1 MGILIVDDSE
11 EMRKSLQVLLTT
23 VGYAE
28 IYTAGSARE
37 AFRILGITPEN
48 GAVRKIDVI
57 LMDVMMPQIDGLT
70 ACRQIKT
77 QDRLRDIPII
87 VVTGR
92 NDERDL
98 EAAFAA
104 GAIDYIVKP
113 IKLVE
118 LLARLRSALMLKH
131 ELDCRK
137 ARELELLEVTRQLQ
151 EANSALQQ
159 LSTIDALTGLANRR
173 HFNQS
178 LMQEW
183 HRAQREGAPL
193 SLLMIDVDFFKAYND
208 HYGHQRGD
216 NCLRQIAKILSG
228 VVKRPGDLAAR
239 YGGEE
244 FAIVLPRT
252 ALQGAM
258 SVAETLR
265 RQVENLQIEHSASPL
280 QKRVTLSLGVA
291 TVIAE
296 RNGVPTT
303 LIECA
308 DQALYEA
315 KREGRNRVK
324 VGEDPFTCEPSDKHE
339 DSCVT

>member
-11 EMRKSLQVLLTT
+11 DMRESLQVLLAT
-23 VGYAE
+23 VGYSDV
-28 IYTAGSARE
+28 YTAGSARE
-37 AFRILGITPEN
+37 AFRILGMTSEN
-48 GAVRKIDVI
+48 GAVRKIDVV
-57 LMDVMMPQIDGLT
+57 LMDVMMPQIDGLA
-70 ACRQIKT
+70 ACRQIKSH
-77 QDRLRDIPII
+77 DRLRDIPII

-92 NDERDL
+92 NEERDL

-137 ARELELLEVTRQLQ
+137 SRELELLEVTRQPK
-151 EANSALQQ
+151 EANSALEE
-159 LSTIDALTGLANRR
+159 LSTLDGLTGLANRR
-173 HFNQS
+173 HFNHS
-178 LMQEW
+178 LAQEW

-193 SLLMIDVDFFKAYND
+193 SLLMIDVDFFKAFND

-216 NCLRQIAKILSG
+216 ECLRQIAKILG
-228 VVKRPGDLAAR
+228 GIVKRPGDLAAR

-244 FAIVLPRT
+244 FAIILPRT
-252 ALQGAM
+252 GANGAV

-265 RQVENLQIEHSASPL
+265 RQVENLKIEHSRSPL

-291 TVIAE
+291 TMIAE
-296 RNGVPTT
+296 RNASPNS

-308 DQALYEA
+308 DQALYDA
-315 KREGRNRVK
+315 KREGRNQVK
-324 VGEDPFTCEPSDKHE
+324 VGVNPFACDPSSKHE
-339 DSCVT
+339 GSCVT